1 MAVWQSMSHLS
12 VCRCLW
18 YRDGCCSSGS
28 AGSCLRS
35 PAHHSWEEEQ
45 NRFCSSAWPHLH
57 TERHTP
63 TTLSTL
69 TSDHQLQVRTGE
81 SETKKSITSDIV
93 DVKDTSWHHV
103 QRTDLDMHEGNSPDC
118 QTELHHRPL
127 LAELPSVCLSAETRS
142 PDRRTHCKH
151 STLSTGTWCSPLEE
165 REGNEMRWDALFSLI
180 ITFEVGI
187 LYILPQSFSS
197 DPSTQSF
204 CRSHLRSRWTHS
216 PLAQENCFVEQGLG
230 TSGPCV
236 VTAGLTVVPDKT
248 HEQNNRTL
256 FNFHKYL
263 SKNKR

>member
-1 MAVWQSMSHLS
+1 MSVVQGWLLQLWLCRVMPSQSRPPFLGGGAEQVLFLCLTPPPHWASH
-12 VCRCLW
+12 
-18 YRDGCCSSGS
+18 
-28 AGSCLRS
+28 
-35 PAHHSWEEEQ
+35 
-45 NRFCSSAWPHLH
+45 
-57 TERHTP
+57 
-63 TTLSTL
+63 
-69 TSDHQLQVRTGE
+69 SDHSVHSDQWPSTTREDRGE

-103 QRTDLDMHEGNSPDC
+103 QRTDLDMHEGNSLDC

-256 FNFHKYL
+256 INFHKYL

>member
-1 MAVWQSMSHLS
+1 MSVVQGWLLQLWLCRVMPSQSRPPFLGGGAEQVLFLCLTPPPHWASH
-12 VCRCLW
+12 
-18 YRDGCCSSGS
+18 
-28 AGSCLRS
+28 
-35 PAHHSWEEEQ
+35 
-45 NRFCSSAWPHLH
+45 
-57 TERHTP
+57 
-63 TTLSTL
+63 
-69 TSDHQLQVRTGE
+69 SDHSVHSDQWPSTTREDRGE
-81 SETKKSITSDIV
+81 SETKKSITSDTV

-165 REGNEMRWDALFSLI
+165 RKGNEMRWDALFSLI